1 MEDTLV
7 NFFLKKILISI
18 DIGAFG
24 SSRCILQ
31 TFLYCSYIETWYF
44 QNGSF
49 NFAWNNS
56 FSTEM
61 VNEAATQRDSDVSVP
76 LMKKL

>member
-1 MEDTLV
+1 M

-31 TFLYCSYIETWYF
+31 TSCI
-44 QNGSF
+44 
-49 NFAWNNS
+49 
-56 FSTEM
+56 
-61 VNEAATQRDSDVSVP
+61 VIVSR
-76 LMKKL
+76 LDISKMDR